1 MTALLIFQVQLASN
15 PVLDAWYGVRDW
27 ALDHLDNE
35 DVWITRQDYEETGGG
50 YLREHC
56 ASNVYVP
63 IRLPKQAS
71 RSAEAQASGKGS
83 GASGG
88 GASEQ
93 A

>member
-1 MTALLIFQVQLASN
+1 M
-15 PVLDAWYGVRDW
+15 
-27 ALDHLDNE
+27 DHLDNE
-35 DVWITRQDYEETGGG
+35 DVWITRKDYEEKGGG

-71 RSAEAQASGKGS
+71 RSAETQASGKGS